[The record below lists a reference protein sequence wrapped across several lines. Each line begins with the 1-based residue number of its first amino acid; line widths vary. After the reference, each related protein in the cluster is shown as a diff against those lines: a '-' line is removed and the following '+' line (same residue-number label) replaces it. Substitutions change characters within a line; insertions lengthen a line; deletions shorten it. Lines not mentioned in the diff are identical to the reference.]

1 MPRGQQDITPS
12 LIAIGS
18 LSLRRWKVVI
28 FFTLMIIYKT
38 LSSLYRIMSRRLT
51 KRYLTP
57 ADEYKCPLSE
67 ETQAIAEAELRE
79 TDSTRCQALEA
90 LRKWMEQNPKF
101 LAVRMGT

>member
-1 MPRGQQDITPS
+1 
-12 LIAIGS
+12 
-18 LSLRRWKVVI
+18 
-28 FFTLMIIYKT
+28 
-38 LSSLYRIMSRRLT
+38 MSRRLT

-101 LAVRMGT
+101 LAVRMGTLKYSLSY